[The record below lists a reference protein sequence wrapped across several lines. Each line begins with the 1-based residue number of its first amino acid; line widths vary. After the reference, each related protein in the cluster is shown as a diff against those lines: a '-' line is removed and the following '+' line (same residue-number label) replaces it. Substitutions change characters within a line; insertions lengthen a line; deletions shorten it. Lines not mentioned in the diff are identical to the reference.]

1 VTVSESGSRVAPAVG
16 REAIYLGTGGV
27 PADFVVLARSDG
39 GERWRHRLPE
49 VAITDV
55 IDSGLRNQPTVVD
68 GAVYANT
75 VDGLYAFGPP
85 G

>member
-1 VTVSESGSRVAPAVG
+1 MATSSGYGRSR
-16 REAIYLGTGGV
+16 
-27 PADFVVLARSDG
+27 
-39 GERWRHRLPE
+39 
-49 VAITDV
+49 V